1 MWLIWTL
8 AGAYNCSVQLLC
20 CTQLCDR
27 LSWTVTSVC
36 VWSLFIHWP
45 CFSLNLCDFTVHVWT
60 RNSMGLYFIVSN
72 TISKSNLQNNIY
84 ANKCSCYLNRCYT
97 SSIVPLRLAIEKEWE
112 REYMRHAPLQR
123 AALLT
128 WVQSREYEVIA
139 VNIAVQRIYR
149 RGYLSVNKQHLWPC
163 RT

>member
-97 SSIVPLRLAIEKEWE
+97 SSIVPLRLAIEKERE
-112 REYMRHAPLQR
+112 RVRKRVYATCAAAASCIAHMSPEQR
-123 AALLT
+123 VWSYRCEHSSAAYLH
-128 WVQSREYEVIA
+128 
-139 VNIAVQRIYR
+139 IYI
-149 RGYLSVNKQHLWPC
+149 YISVSE
-163 RT
+163 